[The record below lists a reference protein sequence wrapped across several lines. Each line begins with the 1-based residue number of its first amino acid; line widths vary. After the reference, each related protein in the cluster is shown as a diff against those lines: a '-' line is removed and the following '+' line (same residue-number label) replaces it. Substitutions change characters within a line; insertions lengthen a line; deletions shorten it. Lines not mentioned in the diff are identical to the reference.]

1 MTPTHFKWNKKSK
14 IIMILMGLF
23 LALWVSN
30 YLAGMLCLIFFD
42 QDPQIVQ
49 LNTYLYAW
57 QHSYAPSKTSKI
69 VVLAGVIALFI
80 CLLPL
85 FLIFITAPKA
95 NPNLHGQARFA
106 TESEIKQH
114 GFFSD
119 VGLIVGQWGKRLLR
133 FPGNEFVLLSAPT
146 RSGKGVSTVIPTLL
160 SFTDSVVVLDIKGE
174 NFQTTSRYRAEQL
187 GHQIY
192 YFNPFVEN
200 SARWNPLTYVSRHH
214 HFMSRD
220 LMALAI
226 IIFPEDPQNP
236 FFSNS
241 CRNMF
246 VAIGMLVLETP
257 ELSPTIGEIVR
268 QASGKGSGLRD
279 YLNLVLAKKVA
290 STTTCFSP
298 ACIQNI
304 HNLLQNSDETLKNIQ
319 SSFMAPLSPWL
330 IPLVDKAT
338 SANDFDLCQL
348 RQQKISIYLHIP
360 AGELLQAGFLL
371 NLFFSQLINEN
382 VRQLP
387 EENPLLQHQCLLL
400 LDEFTA
406 IGKIEIIAKAVGFI
420 AGYNLRLLIVIQ
432 DKAQL
437 VATYGKDDAQN
448 IISNMGLLICFTP
461 KQLEEAEHLSK
472 IIGDHTVTVQSVQH
486 ANIGLLNAGQYSQS
500 LSVSEQKRAV
510 MLPQELLAMSDKKLL
525 LVRPG
530 MPVIQAQKIFYFS
543 NLFFTKKLMMVKSIA
558 RTIAGHTRK
567 IPLAMPLPAAHWP
580 EFTQAFDQ
588 SDFYL
593 KCVLTTSPSQSILVP
608 SDNTLLSKNDNFLTH
623 FAAHSNALFS
633 DNALDPQALDFL
645 AQSFVDQF
653 LENQTISASA
663 S

>member
-1 MTPTHFKWNKKSK
+1 MFTTHFKWSQSSK
-14 IIMILMGLF
+14 ILSLIMAVF
-23 LALWVSN
+23 LLLLASN

-49 LNTYLYAW
+49 LNTYVYAW
-57 QHSYAPSKTSKI
+57 LHSYSPSKTSKI
-69 VVLAGVIALFI
+69 VVLAGVLALFI
-80 CLLPL
+80 CFLPL
-85 FLIFITAPKA
+85 FLLLITAPKK

-106 TESEIKQH
+106 NESEIEKN
-114 GFFSD
+114 GFFSNT
-119 VGLIVGQWGKRLLR
+119 GLIVGQWGKRMLR
-133 FPGNEFVLLSAPT
+133 FSGNEFVLLSAPT

-174 NFQTTSRYRAEQL
+174 NFQTTSRYRAEHLANQVF
-187 GHQIY
+187 
-192 YFNPFVEN
+192 YFNPFSEN
-200 SARWNPLTYVSRHH
+200 SARWNPLSYVSKNS

-220 LMALAI
+220 LMALAM
-226 IIFPEDPQNP
+226 IIFPDDPQNP

-241 CRNMF
+241 SRNMF
-246 VAIGMLVLETP
+246 VAIGLLVLETP
-257 ELSPTIGEIVR
+257 ELTPTIGEIVR
-268 QASGKGSGLRD
+268 QASGKGQGLRE
-279 YLNLVLAKKVA
+279 YLLMILEKRNSDSSNLQANQNNTT
-290 STTTCFSP
+290 STHLSP
-298 ACIQNI
+298 NCVSSI

-348 RQQKISIYLHIP
+348 RQKKMTIYLHIP

-387 EENPLLQHQCLLL
+387 EENPQLQHQCLLL

-437 VATYGKDDAQN
+437 VATYGKEDAQN

-472 IIGDHTVTVQSVQH
+472 IIGDHSVTVQSVQH
-486 ANIGLLNAGQYSQS
+486 SNVGVLNSGQYSQS
-500 LSVSEQKRAV
+500 LSVSEHKRAV
-510 MLPQELLAMSDKKLL
+510 MLPQELLSMSNKKLL
-525 LVRPG
+525 LVKPG
-530 MPVIQAQKIFYFS
+530 MSVISAQKIFYYEH
-543 NLFFTKKLMMVKSIA
+543 LFFSKKLLAVKHII
-558 RTIAGHTRK
+558 RNIAGHNRH
-567 IPLAMPLPAAHWP
+567 IPIGLGLPPAHWP
-580 EFTQAFDQ
+580 QYTEAFEKSNYYLTCNNSAAFQTQ
-588 SDFYL
+588 
-593 KCVLTTSPSQSILVP
+593 P
-608 SDNTLLSKNDNFLTH
+608 
-623 FAAHSNALFS
+623 LFS
-633 DNALDPQALDFL
+633 EIALDPNALEFLALSFTDQFL
-645 AQSFVDQF
+645 AQ
-653 LENQTISASA
+653 QTIAFPN
-663 S
+663 